1 MGRGI
6 EKAQQ
11 DNADYKAEKVAIT
24 GLNKIGFDAYFIR
37 LKDNK
42 THFIHPDPTKETE
55 KEVVYVVAE
64 GPVGAV
70 IFHKKQAENFI
81 FQSFIENKVGNMEIV
96 SAKEIIGNDNS
107 EN

>member
-6 EKAQQ
+6 EKAKKENE
-11 DNADYKAEKVAIT
+11 DWKKTIAVT
-24 GLNKIGFDAYFIR
+24 GLNMIGSDAYFIR

-42 THFIHPDPTKETE
+42 NSFIHPDPSRETE
-55 KEVVYVVAE
+55 NEVVYVVAE
-64 GPVGAV
+64 GPVGAA

-81 FQSFIENKVGNMEIV
+81 FQSFIENQVGNMELV
-96 SAKEIIGNDNS
+96 SAKEVIGNDNS